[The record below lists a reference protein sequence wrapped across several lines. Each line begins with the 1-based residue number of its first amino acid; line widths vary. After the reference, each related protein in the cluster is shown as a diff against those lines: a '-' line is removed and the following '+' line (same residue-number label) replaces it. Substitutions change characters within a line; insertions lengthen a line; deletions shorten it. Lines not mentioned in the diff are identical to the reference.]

1 MDGGES
7 MGNIW
12 IAALWGTVFGVAG
25 SGLGGLL
32 GVLMGQPRPK
42 ALSCLLNLTGGLM
55 IAVVCFEL
63 LPQAYA
69 LHAPCGIVGLL
80 LGIVAM
86 LVADGMLERR
96 MQGKSSMAKTGLM
109 VAAGIALHNLPEG
122 LAVGSG
128 FAEAPTLGIAM
139 ALMILLHDVPE
150 GIAAAV
156 PMRAS
161 GQSAL
166 RALLITVLSGL
177 PTGIGTALGMAMGG
191 VSAQMI
197 ALCMG
202 LAGGAMLQITTEEM
216 LPRAGELS
224 SWWGATLCLALGVAL
239 GSIISLIV

>member
-1 MDGGES
+1 MGGGES
-7 MGNIW
+7 MKDLM
-12 IAALWGTVFGVAG
+12 IAALAGTAFGVAG
-25 SGLGGLL
+25 TGLGGLL
-32 GVLMGQPRPK
+32 GVMLGQPKPK

-69 LHAPCGIVGLL
+69 MHAPMGIIGLA
-80 LGIVAM
+80 LGIVSM
-86 LVADGMLERR
+86 LLADHLLERR
-96 MQGKSSMAKTGLM
+96 MQGKSSMARTGLL

-128 FAEAPTLGIAM
+128 YAETPTLGLAL

-156 PMRAS
+156 PLRAS
-161 GQSAL
+161 GSSIR
-166 RALLITVLSGL
+166 RALAVTLLSGV
-177 PTGIGTALGMAMGG
+177 PTGIGTAVGMGLGG
-191 VSAQMI
+191 VSTQMI

-202 LAGGAMLQITTEEM
+202 MAGGAMLQITAEEM

-224 SWWGATLCLALGVAL
+224 AWWGATLCLALGVAL
-239 GSIISLIV
+239 GSVVALIV